1 MKAELAGVRRGNGK
15 AGFKA
20 VLSGLRVNLVAPV
33 GKGVELIFKY
43 WLGVSLVV
51 YIALAIAGAAWI
63 HFRHVSERSFMNW
76 TEVKDNVEIKAKP
89 EGIWT
94 LVHEYVRSPAL
105 VEIEANNDEWEY
117 APGKKCS
124 ANGDLGSTLHPQDAI
139 LPSAPVG
146 ALIGKVGGSTAG
158 TTDGRLFVVGK
169 RALLQ
174 LDQNTSG
181 PLFLTIND
189 QLSGLQNN
197 DKSIKVKISIV
208 YVPQVSSPATV
219 SPIPQPVANT
229 PVSGAPIAGAPIAGA
244 PVPNK

>member
-1 MKAELAGVRRGNGK
+1 MIFELANVTKRNAKQR
-15 AGFKA
+15 FKGIFSA
-20 VLSGLRVNLVAPV
+20 MRVHLRASIAKQVGYISEHWLDISLVCYVVLSLV
-33 GKGVELIFKY
+33 
-43 WLGVSLVV
+43 
-51 YIALAIAGAAWI
+51 GAAWI
-63 HFRHVSERSFMNW
+63 HFRHLPKGNDMNW
-76 TEVKDNVEIKAKP
+76 TEVQDNIEIMAKP

-94 LVHEYVRSPAL
+94 LVHEYVRAPAL
-105 VEIEANNDEWEY
+105 VEIEANGDEWEY

-124 ANGDLGSTLHPQDAI
+124 ANGDLGSTLRSQDAI

-146 ALIGKVGGSTAG
+146 ALIAKVGGSTAG

-169 RALLQ
+169 KALLQ
-174 LDQNTSG
+174 LDQNTNG

-208 YVPQVSSPATV
+208 YVPQVSSSASV
-219 SPIPQPVANT
+219 SAVPQPPGNT
-229 PVSGAPIAGAPIAGA
+229 PVSGAPVAGAPIPGT

>member
-1 MKAELAGVRRGNGK
+1 MTTELAGVRNGDAK
-15 AGFKA
+15 AGPKDTFSR
-20 VLSGLRVNLVAPV
+20 VIVNLLAPV
-33 GKGVELIFKY
+33 RKGVGAISKH
-43 WLGVSLVV
+43 WLGVALVG
-51 YIALAIAGAAWI
+51 YIAFSAAGATWI
-63 HFRHVSERSFMNW
+63 HFRPAPKGSSMNW

-89 EGIWT
+89 DGIWT

-105 VEIEANNDEWEY
+105 VEIEANDDEWEY

-124 ANGDLGSTLHPQDAI
+124 ANGDLGSTLRPQDTI

-146 ALIGKVGGSTAG
+146 ALIAKVGGSTAG

-169 RALLQ
+169 KALLQ

-208 YVPQVSSPATV
+208 YVPQVSSAAPV
-219 SPIPQPVANT
+219 PLSPQPPGA
-229 PVSGAPIAGAPIAGA
+229 PAPAAPIAGAPIPGA
-244 PVPNK
+244 PVAVK

>member
-1 MKAELAGVRRGNGK
+1 MSSELENIKNDNAK
-15 AGFKA
+15 AGFKDIF
-20 VLSGLRVNLVAPV
+20 SPLRVNLLARVRKGLELVSKRSLGLSVA
-33 GKGVELIFKY
+33 G
-43 WLGVSLVV
+43 
-51 YIALAIAGAAWI
+51 YIALTIAGAAWI
-63 HFRHVSERSFMNW
+63 HFRQVPRGSFMNW

-105 VEIEANNDEWEY
+105 VEIEANDDEWEY

-124 ANGDLGSTLHPQDAI
+124 ANGDLGSTLRPQDTI

-146 ALIGKVGGSTAG
+146 ALIAKVGGSTAG

-174 LDQNTSG
+174 LDQSTGG

-208 YVPQVSSPATV
+208 YVPQVSSAAPV
-219 SPIPQPVANT
+219 SPIPPLPGT
-229 PVSGAPIAGAPIAGA
+229 PVPGAPIAGAPIPGA
-244 PVPNK
+244 PIPTK

>member
-1 MKAELAGVRRGNGK
+1 MIVNADAARGAPKRGFNAILSPVRIKLLAPVREGVREISK
-15 AGFKA
+15 H
-20 VLSGLRVNLVAPV
+20 
-33 GKGVELIFKY
+33 
-43 WLGVSLVV
+43 WLGASLAA
-51 YIALAIAGAAWI
+51 YIALCIAGAAWI
-63 HFRHVSERSFMNW
+63 HFRHLPKGGFMNW
-76 TEVKDNVEIKAKP
+76 TEVKDNVEVKAKP
-89 EGIWT
+89 DGIWT

-124 ANGDLGSTLHPQDAI
+124 ANGDLGSTLRPQDTI

-146 ALIGKVGGSTAG
+146 ALIAKVGGSTAG

-169 RALLQ
+169 KALLQ

-197 DKSIKVKISIV
+197 DGSIKAKISIV
-208 YVPQVSSPATV
+208 YVPQVSSAVPV
-219 SPIPQPVANT
+219 PPISQPSGTT
-229 PVSGAPIAGAPIAGA
+229 PVPGAPIAGPPIAGA
-244 PVPNK
+244 PVQNK